1 MAKIGS
7 CHKEKDCFCQY
18 FLKLTFAETKWKFW
32 IVYTKSYLWN
42 IREPFLANLGVQVKD
57 NLQRFLLYFV
67 VAIYYVT
74 LSDII
79 HKYSSRRQP
88 ILFFC
93 SVLFTAAQPYCW
105 LCSNYDIFWHDFGI
119 SMITNVKL
127 DILPLANIK
136 YELLFHRISFII
148 VETFFWYSSN
158 CWE

>member
-1 MAKIGS
+1 MS
-7 CHKEKDCFCQY
+7 EKDCFCQY

-32 IVYTKSYLWN
+32 IVYNKSYLWN
-42 IREPFLANLGVQVKD
+42 IREPFLPNLGVKVKD

-79 HKYSSRRQP
+79 HKYCSRRQP
-88 ILFFC
+88 FLFFC

-105 LCSNYDIFWHDFGI
+105 LCSIMIFSDMILVF

-127 DILPLANIK
+127 DILQLANIK